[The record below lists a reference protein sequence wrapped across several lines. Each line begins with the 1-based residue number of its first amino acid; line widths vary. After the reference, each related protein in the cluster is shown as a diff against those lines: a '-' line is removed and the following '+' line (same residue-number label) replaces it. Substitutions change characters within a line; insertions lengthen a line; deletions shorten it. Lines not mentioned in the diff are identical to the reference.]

1 MIRRGGEDMRNICFL
16 SMVLLSLMGTLV
28 TAEQTNMVGKA
39 RDPRLKWF
47 EEAKFGMFITWGL
60 YSVPAGS

>member
-1 MIRRGGEDMRNICFL
+1 MYFQRV
-16 SMVLLSLMGTLV
+16 VLLSLMGTLV